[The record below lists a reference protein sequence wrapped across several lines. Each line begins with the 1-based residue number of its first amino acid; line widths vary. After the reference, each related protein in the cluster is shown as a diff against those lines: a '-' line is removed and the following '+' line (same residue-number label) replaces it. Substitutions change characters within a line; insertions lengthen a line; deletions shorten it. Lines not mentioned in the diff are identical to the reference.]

1 MAVPTQ
7 PQDADFPTTLSTF
20 IQPTSQVETPSAKGN
35 FSGGQFYFDVMR
47 NRARHLSDWVEEGD
61 HAEFSPPFGA
71 GVIFDAER
79 LHAVAPISEG
89 QRLVLVVEFCE
100 SIGLAVVPALYISR
114 TSMPTAYPH

>member
-1 MAVPTQ
+1 MEKLNGSR
-7 PQDADFPTTLSTF
+7 DFLDHLEVITF
-20 IQPTSQVETPSAKGN
+20 DQNG
-35 FSGGQFYFDVMR
+35 YF
-47 NRARHLSDWVEEGD
+47 
-61 HAEFSPPFGA
+61 AEFSPPFGA

>member
-1 MAVPTQ
+1 M
-7 PQDADFPTTLSTF
+7 S
-20 IQPTSQVETPSAKGN
+20 
-35 FSGGQFYFDVMR
+35 
-47 NRARHLSDWVEEGD
+47 NRARHLSDWVQEGD

-114 TSMPTAYPH
+114 ASMPTAYPHRLIIHLHTTHRPSRAISGCVDGLSSEGQGLQA